1 MQTFPPNVRKQ
12 IKYYVYLYIDPRN
25 DEVFYIGKGK
35 GNRCFAHLKSN
46 AESDK
51 VERILELR
59 KLGLEP
65 KIELLKYGL
74 TESEALLVEQTA
86 IDLLNIKN
94 LTNLSRGHGARH
106 ESRAS
111 VEQVIAMLNAKE
123 VVIRH
128 PVILINISRL
138 FRYGMTEFE
147 LYEATRIA
155 WKVGPKRNRAKYAFS
170 VYKSVV
176 REVYEIQAWLPGNST
191 LSCYL
196 ATIEV
201 DDGRWEFVGKIAPD
215 SVRKKYV
222 GKSIAKYQKLGAQN
236 PIKYVNCDQKD

>member
-1 MQTFPPNVRKQ
+1 MNSFPANVRKK

-35 GNRCFAHLKSN
+35 GNRCFAHLKSK

-59 KLGLEP
+59 KLGMEP

-74 TESEALLVEQTA
+74 NESEALLVEQTA
-86 IDLLNIKN
+86 IDLLNIEN
-94 LTNLSRGHGARH
+94 LTNQSRGHGSRH

-111 VEQVIAMLNAKE
+111 VEQVIAQLDAKE
-123 VVIRH
+123 VVIRE
-128 PVILINISRL
+128 PVILINISKL

-155 WKVGPKRNRAKYAFS
+155 WPVGPRRDRAKYAFS
-170 VYKSVV
+170 IYKTVV

-191 LSCYL
+191 LRS
-196 ATIEV
+196 TRKNVEV
-201 DDGRWEFVGKIAPD
+201 DDERWEFVGKLAPN
-215 SVRKKYV
+215 SIRKRYV
-222 GKSIAKYQKLGAQN
+222 GKSIANYQKPGTRN
-236 PIKYVNCDQKD
+236 PIKYVNCSR